1 MVLILRDGA
10 LPPCG
15 ICVEGSIVQPCS
27 ILHLGM
33 QIAKSCKI
41 PDPLFLSTSKRG
53 FRGCYGP
60 GCAQK
65 KLITTITSI
74 NILFLKYMLSSSIS
88 KLFIDFLERSYFF
101 FSTAIY
107 LYIHGLLFLTNF
119 EVN

>member
-10 LPPCG
+10 LPTCG

-74 NILFLKYMLSSSIS
+74 KYTIPEVYVVV
-88 KLFIDFLERSYFF
+88 INLEAFYRFP
-101 FSTAIY
+101 
-107 LYIHGLLFLTNF
+107 
-119 EVN
+119 